1 MKIRFAMTAL
11 LLSLAACGVSE
22 KASLDG
28 TTWKLVSMTAIPDE
42 AIAAE
47 PDAFTLEFD
56 AADTMAYGR
65 TNCNR
70 FFGKYTTAETGE
82 LHFGNIGATRM
93 ACPDMQ
99 YESDFLQMLGTVDR
113 YAIRDGQLTFYAN
126 SVPLA
131 TFRPLEKN
139 EAEAPA
145 N

>member
-22 KASLDG
+22 KASLNG

-47 PDAFTLEFD
+47 PDAFTIEFN

-70 FFGKYTTAETGE
+70 FFGKYTTTEAGE
-82 LHFGNIGATRM
+82 LHFGNMGATRM

-99 YESDFLQMLGTVDR
+99 YESEFLQMLDAVDR
-113 YAIRDGQLTFYAN
+113 YAIEDGKLTVYAN

-131 TFRPLEKN
+131 TFRP
-139 EAEAPA
+139 AEISEE
-145 N
+145 